1 MKSQTTEFIEL
12 GRKQAEMFNWNRPG
26 IRDPNQT
33 FINLLITGYAFR
45 QIMVLAYKSLVGY
58 KRIIPI
64 EELPPEQKD
73 ALWDSTKEM
82 AGGMV
87 GKDKIIAFTQCL
99 YTLEYYL
106 Q

>member
-1 MKSQTTEFIEL
+1 MKLPNTEFVEL
-12 GRKQAEMFNWNRPG
+12 GRKQAELFNWNRPG
-26 IRDPNQT
+26 IKDPNQT

-45 QIMVLAYKSLVGY
+45 QIMTLAYKALVGY
-58 KRIIPI
+58 KEIIPI
-64 EELPPEQKD
+64 ENLPQEHKD
-73 ALWDSTKEM
+73 ALWESTKEL

-87 GKDKIIAFTQCL
+87 GKDKIIAFTQSL